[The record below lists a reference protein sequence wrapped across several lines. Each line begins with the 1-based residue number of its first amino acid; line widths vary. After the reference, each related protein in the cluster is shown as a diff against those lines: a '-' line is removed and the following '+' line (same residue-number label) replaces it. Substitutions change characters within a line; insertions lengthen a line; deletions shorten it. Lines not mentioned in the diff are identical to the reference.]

1 MQKLSLVQSSAAPVT
16 AADIARLVESR
27 ILSGE
32 YTVGGQSPTVRELA
46 QELGVNKNTVVRA
59 YQRLE
64 RDGYLDVT
72 QGRGAFVRAR
82 DGAVGETLSTRW
94 QGQVD
99 GLVREAQARGVTRAT
114 VSQELG
120 RSVERVYGR
129 SSLRV
134 AFVEDNVQDTDEM
147 GAQLSVMVGHALEGV
162 LLARVLEQPGQIAAD
177 FDLVTTTFYHLAEV
191 SRAMKGTPRE
201 RVIGV
206 NAQPSHESLLKIVRL
221 EVMMIGL
228 VCEFETTINNLL
240 HTIQSYHP
248 SATLL
253 PSLVADRSRLRS
265 VIDKADA
272 LVVTRACLDRVLAL
286 QPTIPVISIYYTID
300 QQSVDYLRQWLHEHK
315 DAIRD
320 S

>member
-1 MQKLSLVQSSAAPVT
+1 MQKLSLVQSSPGPLT

-32 YTVGGQSPTVRELA
+32 YTAGAQLPTVRELA

-59 YQRLE
+59 YQSLE

-72 QGRGAFVRAR
+72 QGRGAFVRPR
-82 DGAVGETLSTRW
+82 DGAVAGVLSARW
-94 QGQVD
+94 QAQVD
-99 GLVREAQARGVTRAT
+99 SLVREAQTRGVTRA
-114 VSQELG
+114 VVGQELG

-129 SSLRV
+129 SRLRV
-134 AFVEDNVQDTDEM
+134 AFVEDNTQDTDEM

-162 LLARVLEQPGQIAAD
+162 LLARVLEEPEQVAAD

-201 RVIGV
+201 KVIGV
-206 NAQPSHESLLKIVRL
+206 NAQPSHESLLRIARL

-228 VCEFETTINNLL
+228 VCEFETTIHNLL
-240 HTIQSYHP
+240 HTVHTYHP

-253 PSLVADRSRLRS
+253 PTLVEDRGRLRS
-265 VIDKADA
+265 VMDKADA
-272 LVVTRACLDRVLAL
+272 LVVTRACLERVLAL
-286 QPTIPVISIYYTID
+286 QPTMPVISIYYTID
-300 QQSVDYLRQWLHEHK
+300 QQSVDYLRQWIHEHK

>member
-1 MQKLSLVQSSAAPVT
+1 MQKLSLVQSLPGPLT
-16 AADIARLVESR
+16 AADIARLVEGR

-32 YTVGGQSPTVRELA
+32 YPAGAQLPTVRELA

-59 YQRLE
+59 YQSLE

-82 DGAVGETLSTRW
+82 DGAAGVLSSRW
-94 QGQVD
+94 QAQLD
-99 GLVREAQARGVTRAT
+99 GLVREAQARGVERAA

-134 AFVEDNVQDTDEM
+134 AFVEDNTQDTDEM

-162 LLARVLEQPGQIAAD
+162 LLARVLEEPARVAAD

-201 RVIGV
+201 RVVGV
-206 NAQPSHESLLKIVRL
+206 NAQPSHESLLKIARL

-228 VCEFETTINNLL
+228 VCEFETTVNNLL
-240 HTIQSYHP
+240 HTVHTYHP

-253 PSLVADRSRLRS
+253 PALVEDKARLRS
-265 VIDKADA
+265 VMDKADA
-272 LVVTRACLDRVLAL
+272 LVVTRACLDRVQAL

-300 QQSVDYLRQWLHEHK
+300 QQSVDYLRQWIYEHK
-315 DAIRD
+315 DAT
-320 S
+320 